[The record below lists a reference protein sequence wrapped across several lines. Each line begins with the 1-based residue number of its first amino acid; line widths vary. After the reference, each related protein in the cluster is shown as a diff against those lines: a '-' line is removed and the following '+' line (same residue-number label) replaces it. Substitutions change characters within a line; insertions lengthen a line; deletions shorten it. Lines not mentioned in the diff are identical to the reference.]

1 MASQQASA
9 IVNMPLDEVEA
20 CLRDVQT
27 WPQFLIGLESIT
39 RLAHERYRLGV
50 RQGKRQY
57 DVDVCLF
64 ARPREHRFAWRALA
78 RPRWDGEMR
87 LSAEGERRTRVRLT
101 LQVEPRGRAAVWS
114 ELVSGGESHALLDM
128 YRLQD
133 VLGASVTHADGTD
146 LHDHPSVPA
155 PAASDRSPSPSS

>member
-9 IVNMPLDEVEA
+9 IVNMPLDEVQA
-20 CLRDVQT
+20 RLRDVET

-50 RQGKRQY
+50 REGKRQY

-78 RPRWDGEMR
+78 RPRWDGELR
-87 LSAEGERRTRVRLT
+87 LSAEGERRTRVRLS

-114 ELVSGGESHALLDM
+114 EMVSGTDSHALLDM

-133 VLGASVTHADGTD
+133 VLGASVTHADGSE
-146 LHDHPSVPA
+146 LHPQVPA
-155 PAASDRSPSPSS
+155 QAASDRSPSPSS

>member
-9 IVNMPLDEVEA
+9 IVNLPLDEVQA
-20 CLRDVQT
+20 RLRDVET
-27 WPQFLIGLESIT
+27 WPRFLIGLESIT

-50 RQGKRQY
+50 REGKRQY

-78 RPRWDGEMR
+78 RPRWDGELR
-87 LSAEGERRTRVRLT
+87 LSAEGERRTRVRLS

-114 ELVSGGESHALLDM
+114 EMVSGTDSHALLDM

-133 VLGASVTHADGTD
+133 VLGASVTHADGSE
-146 LHDHPSVPA
+146 LQPQVPTQ
-155 PAASDRSPSPSS
+155 AASDRSPSPSTG

>member
-9 IVNMPLDEVEA
+9 IINMPLDEVEA
-20 CLRDVQT
+20 RLRDVET
-27 WPQFLIGLESIT
+27 WPRFLIGLESIT
-39 RLAHERYRLGV
+39 RLAHERYRLGI

-78 RPRWDGEMR
+78 RPRWDGELR
-87 LSAEGERRTRVRLT
+87 LSAEGERRTRIRLS
-101 LQVEPRGRAAVWS
+101 LQVEPRGRAAGWS
-114 ELVSGGESHALLDM
+114 EMVGGGESHALLDM

-146 LHDHPSVPA
+146 LHDHPSVSVE
-155 PAASDRSPSPSS
+155 AASDRSASPST